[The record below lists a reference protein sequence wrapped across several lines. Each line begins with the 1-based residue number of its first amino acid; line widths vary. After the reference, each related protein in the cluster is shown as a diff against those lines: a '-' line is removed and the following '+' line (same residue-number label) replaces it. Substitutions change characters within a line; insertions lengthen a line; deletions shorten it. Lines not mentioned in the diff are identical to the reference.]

1 MSIEGIPLITRF
13 KTFQLHIGLAPLRSI
28 EGIPLITRFK
38 TFLLTFAYSI
48 GYHCIEGIPLITRF
62 KTQLRE
68 NLIFHRSCIEGIPL
82 ITRFKTI
89 PLCSFMIIIF
99 S

>member
-62 KTQLRE
+62 KTAGE
-68 NLIFHRSCIEGIPL
+68 LIGLLDDWGVLKVFHL
-82 ITRFKTI
+82 
-89 PLCSFMIIIF
+89 
-99 S
+99 